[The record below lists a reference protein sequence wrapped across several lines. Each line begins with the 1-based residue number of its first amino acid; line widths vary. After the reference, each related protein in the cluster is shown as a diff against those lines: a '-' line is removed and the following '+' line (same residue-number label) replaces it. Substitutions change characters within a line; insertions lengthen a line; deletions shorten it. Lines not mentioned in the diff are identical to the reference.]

1 MRLILLFAV
10 YALLASGPPAPAD
23 DSIALRAL
31 VDKAIDAHGSATKL
45 AQYTAATW
53 EFGVPLM
60 RTTLFPLAVAALLCS
75 ALDARP
81 GDGRLL
87 ASGGEDQTVRLWDV
101 SSLSAGR

>member
-1 MRLILLFAV
+1 
-10 YALLASGPPAPAD
+10 
-23 DSIALRAL
+23 
-31 VDKAIDAHGSATKL
+31 
-45 AQYTAATW
+45 
-53 EFGVPLM
+53 M